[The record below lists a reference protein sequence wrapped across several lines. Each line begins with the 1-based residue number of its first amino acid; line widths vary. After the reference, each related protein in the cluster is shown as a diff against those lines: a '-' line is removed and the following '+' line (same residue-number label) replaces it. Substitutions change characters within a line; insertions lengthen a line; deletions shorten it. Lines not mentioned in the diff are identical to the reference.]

1 MLTEWFGRNISKLR
15 ILIIS
20 QYFWPE
26 DFRINETISFFT
38 SRKHEVSVLTGK
50 PNYPEGKIFS
60 EYSSNPEKYNFYHGA
75 EIIRLPI
82 LSRGNSKVKLFLNY
96 LSFVLLGSLLGPVKL
111 RGRTFDII
119 FVYEPSPITVG
130 LPAIVISRIKKL
142 PIVFWALDLW
152 PETLQ
157 ALKIVKSK
165 FLVTIF
171 KKLAKFIYSN
181 CTLVLGQSKS
191 FVKNI
196 SKYIED
202 PEKVK
207 FFPSWCEDME
217 ISDAT
222 PLASEISTSKD
233 HFNILFTGNI
243 AEAQDMPRVLD
254 AIEIS
259 KKKTNLRWYFIGD
272 GRKLNWLKRSIDS
285 RNLQDKVFLLG
296 RFPAERM
303 PEFFKHADA
312 LLVSLQQSDAFSM
325 VIPAKIQTYLKAG
338 IPIIGMLDGDGKEI
352 IDKSLAGMT
361 CSAGNSHAL
370 ASIFIRI
377 SELGTHERKLMGKNG
392 KKFAKENF
400 DKELLLEN
408 LENHFRRSIEKYNE

>member
-1 MLTEWFGRNISKLR
+1 MR

-38 SRKHEVSVLTGK
+38 SRNHEVSVLTGK

-60 EYSSNPEKYNFYHGA
+60 EYSSNPDKYNIYHGA

-96 LSFVLLGSLLGPVKL
+96 LSFVLLGSLLGPIKL
-111 RGRTFDII
+111 KGKAFDVI

-130 LPAIVISRIKKL
+130 LPAIVIARIKKL

-157 ALKIVKSK
+157 ALNIIQSK
-165 FLVTIF
+165 VLVTLF
-171 KKLAKFIYSN
+171 KRLAKFIYSN
-181 CTLVLGQSKS
+181 CTLILGQSKS
-191 FVKNI
+191 FVENI

-202 PEKVK
+202 PNKVK

-217 ISDAT
+217 ILDTT
-222 PLASEISTSKD
+222 PFASEIPASKD

-259 KKKTNLRWYFIGD
+259 QSKINLRWYFIGD

-285 RNLQDKVFLLG
+285 RNLQDKVFILG
-296 RFPAERM
+296 RFPAGRM
-303 PEFFKHADA
+303 PEFLKHADA

-352 IDKSLAGMT
+352 IDKSHAGIT
-361 CSAGNSHAL
+361 CSAGNFQAL
-370 ASIFIRI
+370 SSIFIKM
-377 SELGTHERKLMGKNG
+377 SELETHEREIMGKNG
-392 KKFAKENF
+392 KKFAEENF
-400 DKELLLEN
+400 QKELLLEN
-408 LENHFRRSIEKYNE
+408 LENHFKWSIEKYHE